1 EDPLLLQE
9 VDRHKT
15 EGDEVERIGAE
26 FRAPPDFLELRPVDD
41 FQAKP
46 EALSHL
52 KTPLFEQRAGG
63 RHDEYTVCKPSGHE
77 LRDHQ
82 AGLDRLS
89 KPHGIGKKQPDS
101 AAANGP
107 QNRNE
112 LVGFDHQPSRLDGK
126 QCCGPQGLLEQ
137 ERLVI
142 DQPVDQGSR
151 ALRAKLVPN
160 RFDFLERKEKIE
172 FLSEDGVLEPAKA
185 KERLLAQTLGGD
197 DLPAQS
203 SCHDLRAWKKLC

>member
-1 EDPLLLQE
+1 
-9 VDRHKT
+9 
-15 EGDEVERIGAE
+15 
-26 FRAPPDFLELRPVDD
+26 
-41 FQAKP
+41 
-46 EALSHL
+46 
-52 KTPLFEQRAGG
+52 
-63 RHDEYTVCKPSGHE
+63 DEYTVCKPSGHE

-89 KPHGIGKKQPDS
+89 KAHGIGKKQPDS

-112 LVGFDHQPSRLDGK
+112 LVGFDPQSPRLDGK

-151 ALRAKLVPN
+151 PIRTELVPN

-172 FLSEDGVLEPAKA
+172 FLSEDGVFEPAKA
-185 KERLLAQTLGGD
+185 KEGLLAQALGGD
-197 DLPAQS
+197 DLPAKP
-203 SCHDLRAWKKLC
+203 SCHNLRAWEQLVDAIGA